1 MGNKPKIFRF
11 SKPIFNTLEQLA
23 ATKNLKKLWFFIDS
37 NGVENQ
43 KENEGKHKGE
53 QLNSLKENDGVKEQ
67 GLNETTN
74 NSQEAIVITR
84 RYEQI
89 IKTQNKKAI
98 NK

>member
-1 MGNKPKIFRF
+1 M
-11 SKPIFNTLEQLA
+11 
-23 ATKNLKKLWFFIDS
+23 KKLWFFIDS

-43 KENEGKHKGE
+43 KENEGKHKRE

-67 GLNETTN
+67 GLNETAN
-74 NSQEAIVITR
+74 NSQEAIVIIR

-89 IKTQNKKAI
+89 IKTQNKIAI